1 MLILGIIGI
10 LFVLIGVMALMS
22 DEKPKPKAKSKKK
35 RKRTVWD
42 DDPFYGTPLQKIK

>member
-10 LFVLIGVMALMS
+10 LFVIIVLMVMMS
-22 DEKPKPKAKSKKK
+22 NEEPKPKPKNKKK